1 MNPSSS
7 AIPAASPENSESF
20 EPCDLCGATRFKP
33 VAQQGGFWI
42 YRCRECR
49 LIQVRPLPAETQSIN
64 QDYWH
69 VDLDNPST
77 RVSRWGSRCVYLHG
91 LRRLEKWT
99 GESIRGKRLLDVGC
113 GMGLFLEIAMEQGA
127 IPHGLDLTPEAVQLT
142 RQLCKIETVE
152 QGYFETCPLAPASFD
167 IITAWGVLHH
177 TRSPSQ
183 WLARAYDLLVPGGI
197 LLVKMPNVAF
207 TAAVSKWSP
216 LLRLLH
222 LPTSHY
228 LASRP
233 PLNLYGF
240 TDRTLEG
247 LLKKASFEV
256 LTVESAHIRGNAG
269 FLGGLTRTA
278 SAAATALTLGRV
290 NFSPVILG
298 IARKPKE

>member
-1 MNPSSS
+1 MTSTPSG
-7 AIPAASPENSESF
+7 SF
-20 EPCDLCGATRFKP
+20 EACDLCGATDFKP

-42 YRCRECR
+42 YRCRNCD
-49 LIQVRPLPAETQSIN
+49 LIQVRPLPAETKEVN

-91 LRRLEKWT
+91 LRRMEKWT
-99 GESIRGKRLLDVGC
+99 GAAIRGKRLLDVGC
-113 GMGLFLEIAMEQGA
+113 GMGLFLEIAQEEGA
-127 IPHGLDLTPEAVQLT
+127 VPHGLDLTPEAVEMT
-142 RQLCKIETVE
+142 RRLCKIDTVT
-152 QGYFETCPLAPASFD
+152 QGYFETCDVPPNSFD
-167 IITAWGVLHH
+167 VVTGWGVLHH

-183 WLARAYDLLVPGGI
+183 WLAQAYNLLVPGGT

-207 TAAVSKWSP
+207 TAAVSKLSP
-216 LLRLLH
+216 VLRRLH

-240 TDRTLEG
+240 TCRTLTG
-247 LLKKASFEV
+247 LLEKASFEV
-256 LTVESAHIRGNAG
+256 LAVESAHIRGNAG
-269 FLGGLTRTA
+269 FLGGLTTA
-278 SAAATALTLGRV
+278 ATVLATALTLGKI

-298 IARKPKE
+298 IARKPKK